1 VARRIGRPRRRDA
14 LMAVTDP
21 HTMLELS
28 QVTKRFHEGQP
39 NEVVAVR
46 DVDLCLPLGQ
56 VTVLEGPSGSG
67 KTTLLTLIG
76 CLARP
81 TQGRVVLQGRPLS
94 GLPEAHLAQVRRQT
108 FGFAF
113 QRFNLITGLTA
124 LHNVML
130 PAYPLGLPHAELVA
144 RARAAM
150 GSLGIDHRE
159 ATRVELLSGGEMQR
173 TAIARALI
181 NDPAILIADE
191 PTANLD
197 SQLVAQFL
205 GIVATLKARGKTL
218 ILSSHDPR
226 ITRAAVVDRV
236 VAMADG
242 RVVQAGGTTA

>member
-1 VARRIGRPRRRDA
+1 
-14 LMAVTDP
+14 
-21 HTMLELS
+21 MLELI
-28 QVTKRFHEGQP
+28 QVTKLFHEGQP

-46 DVDLCLPLGQ
+46 DVSLRLPLGQ

-81 TQGRVVLQGRPLS
+81 TQGRVLLQGRPLS
-94 GLPEAHLAQVRRQT
+94 GLPEQHLAQVRRQT

-113 QRFNLITGLTA
+113 QRFNLIHGLSA

-144 RARAAM
+144 RARQVM
-150 GSLGIDHRE
+150 HGLGIGQRE
-159 ATRVELLSGGEMQR
+159 ATPVQLLSGGEMQR

-197 SQLVAQFL
+197 SQLTAQFL
-205 GIVATLKARGKTL
+205 DIVATLKARGKTL

-242 RVVQAGGTTA
+242 RIVGSGEAAA

>member
-1 VARRIGRPRRRDA
+1 
-14 LMAVTDP
+14 
-21 HTMLELS
+21 MLELI
-28 QVTKRFHEGQP
+28 QVTKLYHEGQP
-39 NEVVAVR
+39 NAVTAVR
-46 DVDLCLPLGQ
+46 DVSLCLQMGQ

-67 KTTLLTLIG
+67 KTSLLTLIG

-81 TQGRVVLQGRPLS
+81 TQGRIVLHGETLS
-94 GLPEAHLAQVRRQT
+94 GLPEQHLAQVRRTT

-113 QRFNLITGLTA
+113 QRFNLIPGLSV
-124 LHNVML
+124 LNNVML
-130 PAYPLGLPHAELVA
+130 PAYPLGLPYADLVA
-144 RARAAM
+144 RAQAVLSQLGIAHRAAFK
-150 GSLGIDHRE
+150 
-159 ATRVELLSGGEMQR
+159 VELLSGGEMQR

-197 SQLVAQFL
+197 AALTAQFL
-205 GIVATLKARGKTL
+205 DIVSALKDSGKTV

-242 RVVQAGGTTA
+242 CVVPAP

>member
-1 VARRIGRPRRRDA
+1 
-14 LMAVTDP
+14 M
-21 HTMLELS
+21 
-28 QVTKRFHEGQP
+28 
-39 NEVVAVR
+39 
-46 DVDLCLPLGQ
+46 GQ

-67 KTTLLTLIG
+67 KTSLLTLIG

-81 TQGRVVLQGRPLS
+81 TQGRIVLHGDTLS
-94 GLPEAHLAQVRRQT
+94 GLPEQHLAQVRRTT

-113 QRFNLITGLTA
+113 QRFNLIPGLSV
-124 LHNVML
+124 LNNVML
-130 PAYPLGLPHAELVA
+130 PAYPLGLPYAELVA
-144 RARAAM
+144 RAQAVLSQLGIAHRAAFK
-150 GSLGIDHRE
+150 
-159 ATRVELLSGGEMQR
+159 VELLSGGEMQR

-197 SQLVAQFL
+197 AALTAQFL
-205 GIVATLKARGKTL
+205 DIVQALKDSGKTV

-242 RVVQAGGTTA
+242 RVVPAP

>member
-1 VARRIGRPRRRDA
+1 
-14 LMAVTDP
+14 
-21 HTMLELS
+21 MLELI
-28 QVTKRFHEGQP
+28 QVTKLYHEGQP
-39 NEVVAVR
+39 NAVAAVR
-46 DVDLCLPLGQ
+46 DVSLRLQMGQ

-67 KTTLLTLIG
+67 KTSLLTLIG

-81 TQGRVVLQGRPLS
+81 TQGRIVLHGDTLS
-94 GLPEAHLAQVRRQT
+94 GLPEQHLAQVRRTT

-113 QRFNLITGLTA
+113 QRFNLIPGLSV
-124 LHNVML
+124 LNNVML
-130 PAYPLGLPHAELVA
+130 PAYPLGLPYADLVA
-144 RARAAM
+144 RAQAVLSQLGIAHRAAFK
-150 GSLGIDHRE
+150 
-159 ATRVELLSGGEMQR
+159 VELLSGGEMQR

-197 SQLVAQFL
+197 AALTAQFL
-205 GIVATLKARGKTL
+205 DIVQALKDSGKTV

-242 RVVQAGGTTA
+242 RVVPAP

>member
-1 VARRIGRPRRRDA
+1 
-14 LMAVTDP
+14 
-21 HTMLELS
+21 MLELI
-28 QVTKRFHEGQP
+28 QVTKLYHEGQP
-39 NEVVAVR
+39 NAVTAVR
-46 DVDLCLPLGQ
+46 DVSLCLQMGQ

-67 KTTLLTLIG
+67 KTSLLTLIG

-81 TQGRVVLQGRPLS
+81 TQGRIVLHGDTLS
-94 GLPEAHLAQVRRQT
+94 GLPEQHLAQVRRTT

-113 QRFNLITGLTA
+113 QRFNLIPGLSV
-124 LHNVML
+124 LNNVML
-130 PAYPLGLPHAELVA
+130 PAYPLGLPYADLVA
-144 RARAAM
+144 RAQAVLSQLGIAHRAAFK
-150 GSLGIDHRE
+150 
-159 ATRVELLSGGEMQR
+159 VELLSGGEMQR

-197 SQLVAQFL
+197 AALTAQFL
-205 GIVATLKARGKTL
+205 DIVQALKDSGKTV

-242 RVVQAGGTTA
+242 RVVPAP

>member
-1 VARRIGRPRRRDA
+1 
-14 LMAVTDP
+14 
-21 HTMLELS
+21 MLELT

-46 DVDLCLPLGQ
+46 DLSLRLPMGR

-81 TQGRVVLQGRPLS
+81 TEGRVVLQGRPLS
-94 GLPEAHLAQVRRQT
+94 GLPEQHLAQVRRQT
-108 FGFAF
+108 FGFVF
-113 QRFNLITGLTA
+113 QRFNLIHGLSA

-130 PAYPLGLPHAELVA
+130 PAYPLGLPHADLVA
-144 RARAAM
+144 RAREVM
-150 GSLGIDHRE
+150 DSLGIAHRE

-197 SQLVAQFL
+197 SRLAAQFL
-205 GIVATLKARGKTL
+205 DIVATLKARGKTL

-242 RVVQAGGTTA
+242 RIVDTGETFA